1 MSAAASPSLKN
12 VTKGWTPIPVSL
24 IENQAALAPGELRL
38 ALVVLRRGDDRPISD
53 THWTKW
59 TGLSPRLKEYAIKGL
74 REKGLV
80 VEGRGDEAKF
90 SWDGHAWSRYV
101 HTLPPVGEPTKAR
114 TAGRSV
120 DPKPGAKVHAEC
132 RDKGCAMLRA
142 ECASGGLSLITP
154 TGIAK
159 PVAQSSTVGTPSPL
173 VTSSAASSST
183 ATSTTQLTSI
193 SSTPIAQPVAQSAYW
208 NLSAVWAQ
216 TLAALQ
222 AVFPLIDV
230 SFLVRL
236 LSIVQV
242 LFKDVTDSELAK
254 AVNRAYSETGSRMK
268 SEGLFLKT
276 VPEALAASRRVPK
289 PIHSPP
295 DCDEHLDDSALEEV
309 RAVAEN
315 PDAPDWQREKARRIL
330 RKRVKPC

>member
-38 ALVVLRRGDDRPISD
+38 ALVVLRRGDGRLISD

-80 VEGRGDEAKF
+80 VEGRGDEATF

-101 HTLPPVGEPTKAR
+101 HTLAPMGEPVKAR

-132 RDKGCAMLRA
+132 RDKGCMMLRA
-142 ECASGGLSLITP
+142 DQSTLSSIT
-154 TGIAK
+154 TLLNAQ
-159 PVAQSSTVGTPSPL
+159 PVAQSSTADRPGTL
-173 VTSSAASSST
+173 VTPGAVSSSAKQLTYLSST
-183 ATSTTQLTSI
+183 SV
-193 SSTPIAQPVAQSAYW
+193 AQPVAQSAYW

-222 AVFPLIDV
+222 AIFPLIDV

-242 LFKDVTDSELAK
+242 LFRDVTDSELAK
-254 AVNRAYSETGSRMK
+254 AVGRAYSETGSRMK

-309 RAVAEN
+309 RAVADN
-315 PDAPDWQREKARRIL
+315 PEASEWIREKARRIL